1 MTGGMLS
8 TILLLFNAVVAIL
21 LVLVILLQ
29 KPDTSGGGIMGG
41 ANAGS
46 GPVMRNPLVKP
57 TAILA
62 ALFMGSSLLL
72 AVLSTGAGRDESVF
86 DTPETATPQED
97 RPDATLDGGLLPA
110 PSEAADMPSPTTG
123 PDVPPLPETP

>member
-1 MTGGMLS
+1 M
-8 TILLLFNAVVAIL
+8 
-21 LVLVILLQ
+21 LVLAILLQ

-57 TAILA
+57 TAVLA

-72 AVLSTGAGRDESVF
+72 AVISTGSGRDESVF
-86 DTPETATPQED
+86 DAPEAATPTEE
-97 RPDATLDGGLLPA
+97 RPEATLDTELLPTPA
-110 PSEAADMPSPTTG
+110 EAADMPRSSG
-123 PDVPPLPETP
+123 GLDVPPLPETP